1 MIRTSPVADHICVK
15 TVDVL
20 FRSLGKAGVDAAL
33 DAFIAGIIHNGENG
47 PQFQGE
53 AVLEF

>member
-33 DAFIAGIIHNGENG
+33 RCVRKGS
-47 PQFQGE
+47 
-53 AVLEF
+53 